1 MVDVF
6 VSHAGRDRPWAEWVA
21 WQLERNGLSVELDYW
36 DWKAGEN
43 FVVRMSEAL
52 RSCKAMVALFS
63 EAYVEPTRWS
73 TQEWTAALVLAKEDP
88 TRFVPVRIEDAPVPE
103 ILGPILAPALFGLS
117 ASDAR
122 AELLR
127 AVQGPTRPGLAI
139 GLRKLGQVE
148 ASREL
153 NEDTL
158 GRRRRVLGPDHPH
171 TLDTANNLA
180 VGLRELGEHAEARR
194 LQEWVRSQRRM

>member
-21 WQLERNGLSVELDYW
+21 WQSDRAGLSVELDYW

-43 FVVRMSEAL
+43 FVTRMSEAL

-63 EAYVEPTRWS
+63 EAYFGPARW
-73 TQEWTAALVLAKEDP
+73 TAEEWTAALVLAKKGP
-88 TRFVPVRIEDAPVPE
+88 TRFVPVRIEDVCVPE
-103 ILGPILAPALFGLS
+103 ILGPMLAPALFGLS

-127 AVQGPTRPGLAI
+127 AVQGPQHDPTGSHHFR
-139 GLRKLGQVE
+139 
-148 ASREL
+148 
-153 NEDTL
+153 D
-158 GRRRRVLGPDHPH
+158 
-171 TLDTANNLA
+171 
-180 VGLRELGEHAEARR
+180 
-194 LQEWVRSQRRM
+194 